1 MRAIVLATPFLALL
15 FLSACTRPQSS
26 IKLVHAD
33 SLMQSSPDSALSFL
47 QKINSKELVSPEDRA
62 YYALLVTQ
70 ARDKNYILQ
79 TDDSLILIAV
89 QYYDSIKNIR
99 MQAKAHYCLGCV
111 LRDKRSYPEALKT
124 FFEAITYARTCADYQ
139 LTGYIYNNIASLY
152 LSQRLIEQAD
162 SIYQITEKLAIQE
175 SDSTLWADVLSQR
188 GMINVNKGKA
198 YYHEA
203 EQKILRAFDISCNI
217 NQKGMI
223 AKTAYS
229 LSLLYGRMDMGEKAI
244 EFAKLNIINQNN
256 PNMLNRAYLVLG
268 DAYYKTSRYDS
279 ASIYLNKSLSSN
291 EEYTKA
297 GAYMRL
303 ADIAKKQA
311 KLEEALEMER
321 KYSFYLDK
329 AQQKQQSTA
338 IVSAERNIII
348 QHKQSEYKA
357 NLSLIYYYIIA
368 GIMIFIVI
376 LLLLWKRHKKEIS
389 NLQQKEIE
397 LNSKTEQQL
406 LKKNEQIAS
415 MQKKMDL
422 HIHKQNKK
430 NDLDEEV
437 HALETKRQI
446 FLKETYEHSEV
457 YVKMKRII
465 RSHKKTDKSSESFA
479 EEDWKQ
485 LIAETDIRWDN
496 ITFRLATKY
505 KLSQEDI
512 HLCCLYLTDIPTS
525 HFRYIMECSR
535 DAIYKK
541 SKKILEQKID
551 DNDKS
556 TSLRDFLEQFLK
568 KG

>member
-70 ARDKNYILQ
+70 ARDKNFIHQ
-79 TDDSLILIAV
+79 TDDSLICIAV
-89 QYYDSIKNIR
+89 HYYDSAKNTF
-99 MQAKAHYCLGCV
+99 MQAKAHFYWGCIW
-111 LRDKRSYPEALKT
+111 RDKDDHPEALKK
-124 FFEAITYARTCADYQ
+124 FFTAMLYAKKISNHK
-139 LTGYIYNNIASLY
+139 LIGYIYNNIANLY
-152 LSQRLIEQAD
+152 FTQRLDEQAD
-162 SIYQITEKLAIQE
+162 SIYQITEKIAIQE
-175 SDSTLWADVLSQR
+175 KDTSLWADVLAQR
-188 GMINVNKGKA
+188 GIIALNRGKV

-203 EQKILRAFDISCNI
+203 EQKILRAFDLSRSI
-217 NQKGMI
+217 NQRIMI

-229 LSLLYGRMDMGEKAI
+229 LSMLYGRMNMGEKAV

-256 PNMLNRAYLVLG
+256 SNMLHRSYLVLG
-268 DAYYKTSRYDS
+268 DAYYKISQYDS
-279 ASIYLNKSLSSN
+279 ALVYLNKSLYSE

-303 ADIAKKQA
+303 SDIAKKQGKFEKA
-311 KLEEALEMER
+311 IEMER